1 MYQLKKSITSI
12 IIDLCS
18 FLLLTIILSLLF
30 FSNLSKVVL
39 FPLCLGLI
47 LVLFYLLY
55 RLINQRTLYIRKD
68 HFIAFNAL
76 NGNFLFNVEEINS
89 VKIHQGIWGKVFN
102 IYTLKIE
109 ENNTQITTL
118 YYSDN
123 ILKNPNF
130 IEKPI

>member
-1 MYQLKKSITSI
+1 MYQFKKSTTSI

-39 FPLCLGLI
+39 FPLCFGLV

-55 RLINQRTLYIRKD
+55 KLFTQRTLYIRKD

-76 NGNFLFNVEEINS
+76 NGNFLFNIKEINS
-89 VKIHQGIWGKVFN
+89 IKIHQSFWCKVFN
-102 IYTLKIE
+102 LYTVKIE
-109 ENNTQITTL
+109 ENNAQITTL

-123 ILKNPNF
+123 ILKNTN
-130 IEKPI
+130 II